1 MRLPPVPSPA
11 KIAARV
17 GLPSAAAGGTWL
29 AILKAAP
36 KTPALI
42 VIGAV
47 IAAVAI
53 AGVMPMIVESI
64 SKRLPAII
72 RAWNEVRDLRRR
84 RKMQN
89 KLLQAVAEGNENAKE
104 ALRLQAISPDLPPGR
119 RLPDD
124 VLKQQWALAKS
135 PPKRPG
141 SGPPPDGAEVLDFP
155 RKPPGIPGTPGQAPP

>member
-1 MRLPPVPSPA
+1 MRLPPDLSPA
-11 KIAARV
+11 KIATRV
-17 GLPSAAAGGTWL
+17 ALPGAVAGGTWL

-36 KTPALI
+36 KTPDLI

-72 RAWNEVRDLRRR
+72 KARSEARDLHHR
-84 RKMQN
+84 RKTQD

-119 RLPDD
+119 RLPDE
-124 VLKQQWALAKS
+124 VLKQQWALLKNS
-135 PPKRPG
+135 PKKPSSG
-141 SGPPPDGAEVLDFP
+141 GPPPDGAEVLDIATGSGNLV
-155 RKPPGIPGTPGQAPP
+155 RHRNA

>member
-11 KIAARV
+11 KIATRV
-17 GLPSAAAGGTWL
+17 AVPSAAAGGTWL

-36 KTPALI
+36 KTPTLV

-47 IAAVAI
+47 IVTVAL

-64 SKRLPAII
+64 SKRLTAII
-72 RAWNEVRDLRRR
+72 GAWSEARDLHHR
-84 RKMQN
+84 RKMQH
-89 KLLQAVAEGNENAKE
+89 KLLNAVAEGNENAKE

-124 VLKQQWALAKS
+124 VLKQQWALPKNT
-135 PPKRPG
+135 PKRPG
-141 SGPPPDGAEVLDFP
+141 PLPDGAEVLDFP
-155 RKPPGIPGTPGQAPP
+155 RKQPGSPGTPGQPSL

>member
-1 MRLPPVPSPA
+1 MRLPPAPSPA

-17 GLPSAAAGGTWL
+17 GLPGAAAGGTWL

-36 KTPALI
+36 KTPTLM
-42 VIGAV
+42 VIGGV
-47 IAAVAI
+47 IAVVAI
-53 AGVMPMIVESI
+53 AGVLPMIVESV

-72 RAWNEVRDLRRR
+72 RAWNEVRDLRHR

-104 ALRLQAISPDLPPGR
+104 ALRLQAISPDLPAGR

-124 VLKQQWALAKS
+124 VLKQQWALPKN
-135 PPKRPG
+135 PPNRPG
-141 SGPPPDGAEVLDFP
+141 IGPPPDGAEVLDFP
-155 RKPPGIPGTPGQAPP
+155 RKPPSTPGTPGQSPL